1 VNAFN
6 QWIFLST
13 LTVFLSFSG
22 DASLVT
28 AAPRQVAPPP
38 PSCTLNGAVTPSQTE
53 GPFYKGNTPERTSL
67 IEPGTTGTRLIVT
80 GYVLARDCRPIPR
93 ARLDFWQADDRGNYD
108 NTGYRLRGHQF
119 TDTNGIFYLETVV
132 PGLYPGRTR
141 HIHLKVQAPSGPT
154 LTTQLYIPGESRNQ
168 NDGIFS
174 RGLLI
179 EVRDTANGK
188 VGIFN
193 FILDVR

>member
-1 VNAFN
+1 GGSEMKGLVMMLLLFTAA
-6 QWIFLST
+6 
-13 LTVFLSFSG
+13 G
-22 DASLVT
+22 SLVA
-28 AAPRQVAPPP
+28 AAPRQVTPPVPTCAAP
-38 PSCTLNGAVTPSQTE
+38 NGPITPSQTE
-53 GPFYKGNTPERTSL
+53 GPFYKANTPERTSL
-67 IEPGTTGTRLIVT
+67 LEPGMTGTRLIVT
-80 GYVLARDCRPIPR
+80 GYVLARNCKPIPK

-119 TDTNGIFYLETVV
+119 TDSNGIFYLETVM

-141 HIHLKVQAPSGPT
+141 HIHLKVQAPGGPT

-168 NDGIFS
+168 NDGIFN
-174 RGLLI
+174 RALLMD
-179 EVRDTANGK
+179 VRDTANGK